1 MSRAVARIALA
12 LALLLLASGVTR
24 SAQAE
29 DRVSRLSRL
38 LSKSDDFRVRTQAA
52 LALGASR
59 TKRAV
64 EPLCAGLSDAS
75 TSVRAAS
82 AAALGKLKKGGA
94 SCLKERLE
102 AEKKSSVK
110 SVIKKALARLGKGE
124 AAPAIGEG
132 TDYYVAITV
141 KDKTARSDDSAGARV
156 RKGMAKAARKLG
168 NFALAP
174 SGESREQAT
183 KLLEKHSGLKG
194 FMLSTKVKKPKYAD
208 GNLSIKL
215 EVAIFTY
222 PGRALKGTYNVK
234 LTQQGTSSEDT
245 ASENQ
250 LIEMCAESAMEKF
263 AKHARRIQ

>member
-1 MSRAVARIALA
+1 MSRAVARVALG
-12 LALLLLASGVTR
+12 LAVLLLALGVTR

-29 DRVSRLSRL
+29 DRVSRLSKL
-38 LSKSDDFRVRTQAA
+38 LTGSDDFRVRTQAA
-52 LALGASR
+52 LALGASK

-64 EPLCAGLSDAS
+64 DPLCAGLDDAS

-94 SCLKERLE
+94 KCLEDRLG
-102 AEKKSSVK
+102 AESKTSVK
-110 SVIKKALARLGKGE
+110 SVIKKALASLGGGE

-132 TDYYVAITV
+132 TDYYVAIDVT
-141 KDKTARSDDSAGARV
+141 DKTERGDKSAAARV
-156 RKGMAKAARKLG
+156 RKGMGKAAQKLG

-174 SGESREQAT
+174 SGESRDQAA
-183 KLLEKHSGLKG
+183 KLLAKHSGLKA
-194 FMLSTKVKKPKYAD
+194 FLLSTKVKQPKYANGD
-208 GNLSIKL
+208 LSVKL

-222 PGRALKGTYNVK
+222 PGRALKGTYTVK

-250 LIEMCAESAMEKF
+250 LIEMCSERAMEKF
-263 AKHARRIQ
+263 SKAAGSIQ